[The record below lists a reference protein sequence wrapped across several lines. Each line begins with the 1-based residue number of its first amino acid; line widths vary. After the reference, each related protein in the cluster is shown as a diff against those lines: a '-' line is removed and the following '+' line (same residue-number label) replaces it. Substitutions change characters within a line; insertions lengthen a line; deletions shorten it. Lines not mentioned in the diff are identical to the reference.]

1 MKPLKFVFQFTGK
14 YTGVLALTILSML
27 LLVGVQLFAPWIVR
41 SMISAISDPGVD
53 PADLAQITRLALL
66 ALGLY
71 LLRAVLQFVRSYM
84 AHVAGW
90 SVVADVRAAVYEHL
104 QRLSLRF
111 YETKQT
117 GQLMSRVVNDTDLIE
132 SLIAHAIPD
141 LAANSLMLIGVIA
154 VLSGINWQL
163 TLLSMVPVPLIILG
177 MQGYSKYVRPAFR
190 TRQSELGELSA
201 TLNDNLSGVREI
213 KAFAREE
220 SEASRV
226 LNHIILYRD
235 SNLRALRLMA
245 TFHPFVTFSSSLGT
259 IILIYFGGQFVL
271 GQTLDIADLVA
282 FFLYLEL
289 LYQPVREL
297 SGVWEN
303 VQQAL
308 AGAERVAELLDEA
321 PDIIEKPDA
330 VALQGRAR
338 GEIEFKGVGFGYS
351 VGDTILKNVN
361 LKITPGMVVALVGP
375 TGVGKT
381 TLANLIP
388 RFYDVC
394 DGSITLDGH
403 DIRDLTLNS
412 IRQQIS
418 IVLQD
423 IFLFHGTARENIL
436 FGRKDA
442 TEEEMIQASRIAN
455 AHEFITRLPDGY
467 DTLLGER
474 GVRLSGGQK
483 QRMAIARAVLK
494 DTPILILD
502 EATSSVDTETELL
515 IQQALEKLMVGKTV
529 VVIAHR
535 LSTIRSADLIVV
547 LQDNGIVEQG
557 NPGGADHPGRPVQTV
572 ERCSGKKRPQLAS
585 GQGKSAALA
594 GLTFPGL
601 IVCKGGEIH
610 HDPKLQI
617 HPGG

>member
-1 MKPLKFVFQFTGK
+1 MKSLKFVFQFTGK

-141 LAANSLMLIGVIA
+141 LAANSLMLVGVIA

-190 TRQSELGELSA
+190 TRQSELGKLSA

-259 IILIYFGGQFVL
+259 IILIYFGGRFVL

-557 NPGGADHPGRPVQTV
+557 THEELIALDGLYKRLNDVQEKNAPNWRV
-572 ERCSGKKRPQLAS
+572 VRENRQRS
-585 GQGKSAALA
+585 QG
-594 GLTFPGL
+594 
-601 IVCKGGEIH
+601 
-610 HDPKLQI
+610 
-617 HPGG
+617 